1 MFVLILHVELL
12 PKCIN
17 LSAFYVLHIPLI
29 RWKISKLLGQ
39 KKWQF
44 FPRPSATWKFS
55 WSTNNLQKL
64 FEIVGCNFLRCKVV
78 QPVTCN
84 WCFKWICFLHHQHR
98 WMQQD
103 PLKRQYTSIRQ
114 QGAKLQKL
122 ATFTVFAM
130 RISNIIIS
138 DYSWRKSAQKIRH
151 EARRLK
157 STESSWAESCKRWSK
172 VTLRKPPQIYN

>member
-1 MFVLILHVELL
+1 M
-12 PKCIN
+12 
-17 LSAFYVLHIPLI
+17 
-29 RWKISKLLGQ
+29 
-39 KKWQF
+39 
-44 FPRPSATWKFS
+44 PRPSATQKFL

-64 FEIVGCNFLRCKVV
+64 FEIVGCSLLRCKVV

-84 WCFKWICFLHHQHR
+84 WCFKGICFLHHQNR

-103 PLKRQYTSIRQ
+103 PLKCQYTSIRL
-114 QGAKLQKL
+114 QGAKLRKL

-130 RISNIIIS
+130 RIPNIIIS
-138 DYSWRKSAQKIRH
+138 DYSWWKTAQKIHH

-172 VTLRKPPQIYN
+172 VTLRKPLQVSN